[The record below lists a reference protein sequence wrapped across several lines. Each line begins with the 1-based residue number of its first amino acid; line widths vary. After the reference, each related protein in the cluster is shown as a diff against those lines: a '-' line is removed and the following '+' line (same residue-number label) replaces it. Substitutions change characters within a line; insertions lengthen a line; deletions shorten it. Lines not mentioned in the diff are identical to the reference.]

1 MGNGVLSWS
10 IYLYEYI
17 YRFICRLPCLPLSLF
32 YPILDFFHNM
42 LSVAPITAECP
53 NHFTSLSW
61 WNGMEKML
69 AYTLNAPKKKKST
82 SSHAECKRVATLCT
96 FTLAF
101 GVWLSEKI
109 YFCPSVLWAFFF
121 FSFFFPGLAN
131 IYSAFELVC
140 VCCGECLSISLLAR
154 DRSPT
159 ISFRRSKKVADDD
172 FSVCLPRFSHFFY
185 FTVYD
190 SYLNFTSL
198 KHSWVEVDYIKA
210 VVVFSFAH
218 LHEFP
223 SAQPV

>member
-82 SSHAECKRVATLCT
+82 LSHAECKRVATLCT

-109 YFCPSVLWAFFF
+109 YFCPSVLWAVFFF
-121 FSFFFPGLAN
+121 FFFPPAWLIFILPLN
-131 IYSAFELVC
+131 WC
-140 VCCGECLSISLLAR
+140 V
-154 DRSPT
+154 
-159 ISFRRSKKVADDD
+159 FVVV
-172 FSVCLPRFSHFFY
+172 SVCPSLCLREIGARQSVFDVPKKLLMMTFLFVYQGFPTFFILPSM
-185 FTVYD
+185 TLIWTLLP
-190 SYLNFTSL
+190 LNTR
-198 KHSWVEVDYIKA
+198 E
-210 VVVFSFAH
+210 
-218 LHEFP
+218 
-223 SAQPV
+223 